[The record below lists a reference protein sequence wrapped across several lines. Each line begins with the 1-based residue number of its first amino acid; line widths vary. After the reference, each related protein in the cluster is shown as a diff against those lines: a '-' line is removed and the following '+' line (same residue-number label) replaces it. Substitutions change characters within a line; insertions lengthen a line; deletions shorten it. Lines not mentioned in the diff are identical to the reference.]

1 MERKFKLRLYQSLFI
16 ILGIAI
22 IIFTY
27 FQTSNQNENQIISE
41 SQRKKINEQ
50 SKNLSSGNTF
60 YNVRY
65 SGLDLE
71 GNRYIL
77 ISEEAVSD
85 DQNSE
90 IVKTKKMVVRFY
102 FKDGKILKVSSNRG
116 IYNNKTLDMKFMQD
130 VIAEYEDS
138 KLFSEEAEFLNSLN
152 SLTVSK
158 NVKLIDKKGTLYAD
172 KLKFDV
178 KNKILN
184 ISSKKNKMVKSK
196 IVYK

>member
-1 MERKFKLRLYQSLFI
+1 
-16 ILGIAI
+16 
-22 IIFTY
+22 
-27 FQTSNQNENQIISE
+27 
-41 SQRKKINEQ
+41 
-50 SKNLSSGNTF
+50 
-60 YNVRY
+60 
-65 SGLDLE
+65 
-71 GNRYIL
+71 
-77 ISEEAVSD
+77 
-85 DQNSE
+85 
-90 IVKTKKMVVRFY
+90 MVVRFY
-102 FKDGKILKVSSNRG
+102 FKDGKILKVSSDRG

-158 NVKLIDKKGTLYAD
+158 NIKLIDKKGTLYAD

-196 IVYK
+196 INYK